1 MAGRAIVLALAAV
14 NGVLLAVALYYL
26 GAVRGYQEC
35 LRCLERCFLGP
46 LGNEVALAGWV
57 LGVSSHDF
65 AA

>member
-1 MAGRAIVLALAAV
+1 MTGRAIVLALAAV

-35 LRCLERCFLGP
+35 LRCLERCFLGSSGDEGRVRGMG
-46 LGNEVALAGWV
+46 LGGSDH
-57 LGVSSHDF
+57 GS